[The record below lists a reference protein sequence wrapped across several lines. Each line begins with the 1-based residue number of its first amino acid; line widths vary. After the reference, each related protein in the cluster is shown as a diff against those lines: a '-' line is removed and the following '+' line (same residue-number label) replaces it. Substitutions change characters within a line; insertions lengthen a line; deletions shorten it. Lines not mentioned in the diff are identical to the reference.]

1 MTFGKRREDIM
12 THYRL
17 STNWNEGLVP
27 HTVDGDAYRTYF
39 ANQAAG
45 ILQPNTIPIKEE
57 KKEPEV
63 VVKLVSEVQNAVDQ
77 AEALTKHE
85 EEKKTDYMESP
96 SPKRKRKTVNEKT
109 KRRVAGLS
117 AYGSKLGPPGR
128 KLNF

>member
-1 MTFGKRREDIM
+1 M

-85 EEKKTDYMESP
+85 KKKTDDMESP